1 MKKMIF
7 MLVSAMIM
15 AAACDPQGPA
25 TSTYDITV
33 ALVKGEAAY
42 AEADITVKMKD
53 LNGGTAYDAK
63 TNESGVASFSLPA
76 GLYEASA
83 SFKKTDDGIITVYN
97 GITSNVTVG
106 SGESAF
112 QIALT
117 ESKSSQVIIKELYF
131 GGCPKDDGSGVYA
144 NDGYVILYNNS
155 ETAVDASDICF
166 GFCTPANSGT
176 SNKFLVNGELLY
188 QNAGWLPAG
197 YATWWFDTQVTIEP
211 YSQIVISLFGAID
224 HTTTYKK
231 SVNLSNADYAMY
243 ATDVFTN
250 KKYQVAESIPTTN
263 YLKTYLYGKGNA
275 WALSQNSPAF
285 YIYKNA
291 DNEAFSKDVNNYDYT
306 EYQNMLPALKVKT
319 EWVVDAVEVFQ
330 SDSDSNNKRIPA
342 TVDAGSVLFTSKQ
355 GYSVYRNVD
364 KEATE
369 ALEGN
374 AEKLVYNYAGGTTD
388 VEGTTDPS
396 GIDAEKSIANGAKI
410 VYLDSNNSGNDF
422 HMRKFASLT
431 GK

>member
-1 MKKMIF
+1 

-144 NDGYVILYNNS
+144 NDGYVILKNFRSFHYH
-155 ETAVDASDICF
+155 
-166 GFCTPANSGT
+166 
-176 SNKFLVNGELLY
+176 
-188 QNAGWLPAG
+188 
-197 YATWWFDTQVTIEP
+197 
-211 YSQIVISLFGAID
+211 IVIKVIEIS
-224 HTTTYKK
+224 
-231 SVNLSNADYAMY
+231 
-243 ATDVFTN
+243 
-250 KKYQVAESIPTTN
+250 
-263 YLKTYLYGKGNA
+263 
-275 WALSQNSPAF
+275 SPRT
-285 YIYKNA
+285 IC
-291 DNEAFSKDVNNYDYT
+291 
-306 EYQNMLPALKVKT
+306 
-319 EWVVDAVEVFQ
+319 
-330 SDSDSNNKRIPA
+330 
-342 TVDAGSVLFTSKQ
+342 
-355 GYSVYRNVD
+355 
-364 KEATE
+364 
-369 ALEGN
+369 
-374 AEKLVYNYAGGTTD
+374 
-388 VEGTTDPS
+388 
-396 GIDAEKSIANGAKI
+396 
-410 VYLDSNNSGNDF
+410 
-422 HMRKFASLT
+422 
-431 GK
+431 

>member
-117 ESKSSQVIIKELYF
+117 ESKLSQVIIKELYF

-176 SNKFLVNGELLY
+176 SNKFLVDGELLY

-243 ATDVFTN
+243 ATDVFEN

-306 EYQNMLPALKVKT
+306 EYQNMHPALKVKT
-319 EWVVDAVEVFQ
+319 EWVADAVEVFQ